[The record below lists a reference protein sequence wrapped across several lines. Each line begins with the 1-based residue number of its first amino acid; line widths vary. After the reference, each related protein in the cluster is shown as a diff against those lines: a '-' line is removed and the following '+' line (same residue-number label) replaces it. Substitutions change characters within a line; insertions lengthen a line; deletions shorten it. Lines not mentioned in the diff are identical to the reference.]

1 MKRITHAAENLITSN
16 DIAEQLVDYAVRV
29 SQLNTSRAV
38 TIPVLESNGTV
49 ADHTLVINAASQF
62 DVVDV
67 DGLVDG
73 EEIDRF
79 GAPDFPSLG
88 TRPIMQPSIEG
99 PLTGDFDE
107 FGDTH

>member
-16 DIAEQLVDYAVRV
+16 DIAERLVAYAVRV

-67 DGLVDG
+67 DGLIDG
-73 EEIDRF
+73 IETDRF
-79 GAPDFPSLG
+79 GEPDFPSLG
-88 TRPIMQPSIEG
+88 SRPITQASVEKSFS
-99 PLTGDFDE
+99 GDFDD
-107 FGDTH
+107 FGDNR

>member
-16 DIAEQLVDYAVRV
+16 GIAEQLVEYAVRV

-73 EEIDRF
+73 QETDRF
-79 GAPDFPSLG
+79 GEPSFPSLG
-88 TRPIMQPSIEG
+88 SRPITQPRVEEPRS
-99 PLTGDFDE
+99 GDFDD
-107 FGDTH
+107 FGQTR

>member
-16 DIAEQLVDYAVRV
+16 DIAERLVEYAVRV

-73 EEIDRF
+73 QETDRF
-79 GAPDFPSLG
+79 GEPNFPTLG
-88 TRPIMQPSIEG
+88 TRPIVQPNLER
-99 PLTGDFDE
+99 PLSGDFDE
-107 FGDTH
+107 FGDTR

>member
-16 DIAEQLVDYAVRV
+16 DIAERLVEYAVRV

-67 DGLVDG
+67 DGLIDG
-73 EEIDRF
+73 LETDRF
-79 GAPDFPSLG
+79 GEPNFPELG
-88 TRPIMQPSIEG
+88 THPIVQPILES
-99 PLTGDFDE
+99 PLSGDFDE
-107 FGDTH
+107 FGDTR